1 MLLFHTQDPVHP
13 SLGRWWEL
21 PGGGIDPG
29 ESYLDAAIRELH
41 EKTGI
46 VADPSQVRARTWRRR
61 ASLRH
66 RRTIRTLVIDHT
78 TIANLRPTG

>member
-1 MLLFHTQDPVHP
+1 MLDAQDMVLLFQTHDPDHP

-46 VADPSQVRARTWRRR
+46 V
-61 ASLRH
+61 
-66 RRTIRTLVIDHT
+66 
-78 TIANLRPTG
+78 